1 VIKTRLL
8 LKAISYRIFG
18 SVATAV
24 IAFLVT
30 GSIEAGLA
38 IGFLDTI
45 LKIVLYYVHEL
56 AWEKLEKKNG

>member
-1 VIKTRLL
+1 
-8 LKAISYRIFG
+8 
-18 SVATAV
+18 VATAV